1 MIKDNFN
8 ISNNI
13 QKKYLNKNLAQKF
26 LKKFENIASDINF
39 KINSK
44 SEIYN
49 ILSKKFKFNFTKRD
63 LKKFQKFRSIAIIGM
78 GGSILGTEAIYE
90 FLKFKIKKEVFFFND
105 MNLEKINAFK
115 KKVKFNTTLFLVV
128 SKSGNTVETIS
139 NLLILNIIKKNSKN
153 LIIISE
159 KNHNF
164 LFRLAKKYNLF
175 YIEHKK
181 YIGGRYSVL
190 SEVGLVPA
198 FLIGVNITNI
208 RKRTQNYLKK
218 NKNILKRSTTELSTL
233 LYKKKFLN
241 LIFINYVPNLEKFL
255 FWSQQLIA
263 ESLGKKGTG
272 FFPSISNCPK
282 DHHSLLQL
290 YLDGPRDK
298 VFNIFSFKEKTNVKL
313 NIKKYGDSLKFLHN
327 KSLSKIKI
335 AQKNALLRSFK
346 KNGVPFREFKINN
359 VNEETLG
366 ELFSHFI
373 LETVIIGKL
382 LDINPFDQPA
392 VEQVK
397 NFTKQLLK

>member
-13 QKKYLNKNLAQKF
+13 QKKYLNKNLVQKY

-63 LKKFQKFRSIAIIGM
+63 LKKFQKFRSIVIIGM

-105 MNLEKINAFK
+105 MNLEKINEFK
-115 KKVKFNTTLFLVV
+115 KKVKFNKTLFLVV

-164 LFRLAKKYNLF
+164 LFRLTKKYNLF

-218 NKNILKRSTTELSTL
+218 NKNILKRGTTELSTL

-346 KNGVPFREFKINN
+346 KNGIPFREFKINY

>member
-181 YIGGRYSVL
+181 YVGGRYSVL

-373 LETVIIGKL
+373 LETVIIAKL

>member
-1 MIKDNFN
+1 M
-8 ISNNI
+8 
-13 QKKYLNKNLAQKF
+13 
-26 LKKFENIASDINF
+26 
-39 KINSK
+39 
-44 SEIYN
+44 
-49 ILSKKFKFNFTKRD
+49 
-63 LKKFQKFRSIAIIGM
+63 
-78 GGSILGTEAIYE
+78 
-90 FLKFKIKKEVFFFND
+90 
-105 MNLEKINAFK
+105 
-115 KKVKFNTTLFLVV
+115 
-128 SKSGNTVETIS
+128 
-139 NLLILNIIKKNSKN
+139 
-153 LIIISE
+153 
-159 KNHNF
+159 
-164 LFRLAKKYNLF
+164 
-175 YIEHKK
+175 
-181 YIGGRYSVL
+181 
-190 SEVGLVPA
+190 
-198 FLIGVNITNI
+198 
-208 RKRTQNYLKK
+208 
-218 NKNILKRSTTELSTL
+218 
-233 LYKKKFLN
+233 
-241 LIFINYVPNLEKFL
+241 EKFL

-373 LETVIIGKL
+373 LETIIIGKL